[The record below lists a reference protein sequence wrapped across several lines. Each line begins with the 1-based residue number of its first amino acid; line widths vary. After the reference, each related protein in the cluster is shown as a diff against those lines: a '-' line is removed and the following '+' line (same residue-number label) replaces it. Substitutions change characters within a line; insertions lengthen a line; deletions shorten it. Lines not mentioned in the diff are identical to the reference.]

1 MEAIYHIPAM
11 LRETIEGLAVKP
23 GGVYVDVTF
32 GGGGHSRAILER
44 LTNPTP
50 ASKPHLYSFDQDIE
64 AYENVQRDDVRCTKE
79 SRITSGTTDKTING
93 GNNAAERD
101 KEENKEGH
109 LYSFDQDIE
118 AFNNSQLTIHN
129 SQSEDGDEG
138 FVNNPRWTFVHSN
151 FRYLKNWMDY
161 YGVKEIDGLLAD
173 LGVSFHHFDCPERGF
188 SFRFSASL
196 DMRMNQTAKRTA
208 ADIINTYSEEDL
220 ARIFWLYGEM
230 KNGRGIARN
239 ICKAR
244 LQKPILRTEELI
256 EAAFKLKVESLKLKE
271 VEELRFHPRPLPP
284 HEGEGGRI
292 TSGTTDKTINGG
304 KNAAEQDKERDS
316 AEYRREQDKEKGAGL
331 KTREQNEEDGN
342 PPSMADTR
350 ELEIPAQYK
359 KDLARLFQALRI
371 EVNDEMG
378 ALREMLVA
386 ARDLLKPGGRIA
398 ILTYHSLE
406 DRLVKNFLRSGNL
419 EGNIEKDFYGN
430 AITPFDVIEKGRTA
444 SDDEVERNPRSRS
457 AKLRVGRKK

>member
-11 LRETIEGLAVKP
+11 LQETIEGLAVKP

-32 GGGGHSRAILER
+32 GGGGHSRAILEH
-44 LTNPTP
+44 LTNPTLTL
-50 ASKPHLYSFDQDIE
+50 ST
-64 AYENVQRDDVRCTKE
+64 RGGE
-79 SRITSGTTDKTING
+79 S
-93 GNNAAERD
+93 
-101 KEENKEGH
+101 H

-138 FVNNPRWTFVHSN
+138 FVNNPNWTFVHSN

-188 SFRFSASL
+188 SFRFSAPL

-244 LQKPILRTEELI
+244 LQKPIERTEELI
-256 EAAFKLKVESLKLKE
+256 
-271 VEELRFHPRPLPP
+271 
-284 HEGEGGRI
+284 
-292 TSGTTDKTINGG
+292 
-304 KNAAEQDKERDS
+304 NAALHIQI
-316 AEYRREQDKEKGAGL
+316 
-331 KTREQNEEDGN
+331 N

>member
-11 LRETIEGLAVKP
+11 LKETIEGLAIKP

-44 LTNPTP
+44 MDANVQRDDVRCTKE
-50 ASKPHLYSFDQDIE
+50 SGHLYSFDQDIE
-64 AYENVQRDDVRCTKE
+64 AYENVQRDDVRCTK
-79 SRITSGTTDKTING
+79 
-93 GNNAAERD
+93 
-101 KEENKEGH
+101 
-109 LYSFDQDIE
+109 
-118 AFNNSQLTIHN
+118 
-129 SQSEDGDEG
+129 DEG
-138 FVNNPRWTFVHSN
+138 VFVNNPNWTFVHSN
-151 FRYLKNWMDY
+151 FRYLRNWMDY

-188 SFRFSASL
+188 SFRFSAPL

-208 ADIINTYSEEDL
+208 ADIVNSYSEEEL

-244 LQKPILRTEELI
+244 SQKPILRTEELI
-256 EAAFKLKVESLKLKE
+256 EAAL
-271 VEELRFHPRPLPP
+271 H
-284 HEGEGGRI
+284 I
-292 TSGTTDKTINGG
+292 QI
-304 KNAAEQDKERDS
+304 
-316 AEYRREQDKEKGAGL
+316 
-331 KTREQNEEDGN
+331 N
-342 PPSMADTR
+342 PPCMADTK
-350 ELEIPAQYK
+350 EMEIPAQYK

-419 EGNIEKDFYGN
+419 EGTIEKDFYGN
-430 AITPFDVIEKGRTA
+430 AITPFDVIEKGRVA
-444 SDDEVERNPRSRS
+444 SEDEVERNPRSRS
-457 AKLRVGRKK
+457 AKLRVAERKAKP

>member
-1 MEAIYHIPAM
+1 MNEIYHIPAM
-11 LRETIEGLAVKP
+11 LQETIEGLAIKP
-23 GGVYVDVTF
+23 CGVYVDVTF
-32 GGGGHSRAILER
+32 GGGGHSRAILEKIAPPD
-44 LTNPTP
+44 L
-50 ASKPHLYSFDQDIE
+50 Q
-64 AYENVQRDDVRCTKE
+64 
-79 SRITSGTTDKTING
+79 GTGEKSHS
-93 GNNAAERD
+93 NAPLEG
-101 KEENKEGH
+101 EGH

-118 AFNNSQLTIHN
+118 ALENAIRENPQPTPSHA
-129 SQSEDGDEG
+129 GEG
-138 FVNNPRWTFVHSN
+138 SRIASGITDYAGFGNNPRWTFVHSN

-188 SFRFSASL
+188 SFRFSAPL

-208 ADIINTYSEEDL
+208 ADIVNSYSEEEL
-220 ARIFWLYGEM
+220 ARIFWFYGEM

-244 LQKPILRTEELI
+244 SQKPILRTEELV
-256 EAAFKLKVESLKLKE
+256 EAALNLPLAKLTGTEHRE
-271 VEELRFHPRPLPP
+271 NRP
-284 HEGEGGRI
+284 
-292 TSGTTDKTINGG
+292 
-304 KNAAEQDKERDS
+304 
-316 AEYRREQDKEKGAGL
+316 AEYRREQ
-331 KTREQNEEDGN
+331 NEEKAGIV
-342 PPSMADTR
+342 
-350 ELEIPAQYK
+350 ELDIPTQYK

-419 EGNIEKDFYGN
+419 EGTIEKDFYGN
-430 AITPFDVIEKGRTA
+430 ALTPFTVIEKGLTA
-444 SDDEVERNPRSRS
+444 SDEEVARNPRSRS
-457 AKLRVGRKK
+457 AKLRVAEKKQ